1 MQPSTR
7 SRFSLAVG
15 VLLVLLLPL
24 VLAGPGVAGL
34 EAIGTDDAAVATQ
47 PEPAGD
53 LALPERVVL
62 QDSAQSGTALVGPDA
77 GTALD
82 RGGSELDGAY
92 RRYLLEERL
101 SSADSETQQRSI
113 IEAEVQ
119 YLNDSV
125 SALAERERS
134 ARLSYVAGELSERA
148 YLGRLAEIDGEAAEL
163 ERLADSIAP
172 VEQGESGLADE
183 YGASA
188 LTADI
193 EALRG
198 GILIRQGPVRSDVGA
213 IGTGDRDVARYYV
226 VASPNG
232 SVVSTVSDGTYHRET
247 ARDDLLV
254 PGDERGIS
262 LNEAYELAR
271 TELYPRYISNTDFSG
286 FSTIS
291 SGQVYRVLGEDQ
303 LDYQHGFRSYVD
315 AVSEDVFWEYQRIQ
329 LDENV
334 PTASPVTNASDDVQV
349 AVHPTYDTGPARVVV
364 TSDGAPVSDAA
375 VSVDGNV
382 VTETDADGRAWIVLP
397 PESPVVT
404 ASTSDGTVSVAIEWE
419 FDGTATGGL
428 AAG

>member
-7 SRFSLAVG
+7 SRFSIAVG
-15 VLLVLLLPL
+15 VILV
-24 VLAGPGVAGL
+24 VALAGPGVAGL
-34 EAIGTDDAAVATQ
+34 EAVGSDDAAVATQ

-62 QDSAQSGTALVGPDA
+62 QERTVSGTAVAGPDA

-82 RGGSELDGAY
+82 RGGSQLDGAY

-101 SSADSETQQRSI
+101 SEADSEAQQRSI
-113 IEAEVQ
+113 VEAEVQ

-125 SALAERERS
+125 TNLAERERS
-134 ARLSYVAGELSERA
+134 ARLSYVAGEISERA
-148 YLGRLAEIDGEAAEL
+148 FLGQLAQIDGEAAQL

-188 LTADI
+188 LTAEV

-198 GILIRQGPVRSDVGA
+198 GILSRQGPVRSEIGEIGA
-213 IGTGDRDVARYYV
+213 ADRDEARYYV
-226 VASPNG
+226 SASPNG
-232 SVVSTVSDGTYHRET
+232 SVLSTVSDGTYHRE
-247 ARDDLLV
+247 AQRDDLLV
-254 PGDERGIS
+254 PGTQRGIS
-262 LNEAYELAR
+262 LNEAYERAR

-286 FSTIS
+286 FSTIAT
-291 SGQVYRVLGEDQ
+291 GQVYQVLGEDQ
-303 LDYQHGFRSYVD
+303 LDYGHGFRSYVD

-334 PTASPVTNASDDVQV
+334 PTATPVTNSSGDVQV

-364 TSDGAPVSDAA
+364 TSDGAPVSGAT

-382 VTETDADGRAWIVLP
+382 VAETDADGRAWIVLP
-397 PESPVVT
+397 PEGPVVT
-404 ASTSDGTVSVAIEWE
+404 ASTADASVDVAIEWG

-428 AAG
+428 PAG